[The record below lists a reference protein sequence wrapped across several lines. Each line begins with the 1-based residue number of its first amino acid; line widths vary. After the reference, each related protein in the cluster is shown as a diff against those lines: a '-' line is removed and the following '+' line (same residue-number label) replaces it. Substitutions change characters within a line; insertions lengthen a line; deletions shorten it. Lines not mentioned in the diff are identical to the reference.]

1 MADRRPPRAAVR
13 AAVRA
18 SLADLEPGER
28 VIVALSGGADSLAL
42 TAAMVAVGADLG
54 LLCEAVVID
63 HQLQPDS
70 GEVAERAAEQARILG
85 CLDARVIAVDVPQG
99 SGSGGVEA
107 AARGARYA
115 ALDAVAAEEPSAAAV
130 LLGHTREDQA
140 ETVLLGLARG
150 SGTRSLAGMAAR
162 AGVYRRPL
170 LELPR
175 DVVLAAAFEAATA
188 DPRLEPWTDPHNT
201 DAGFARVRVRHEVLP
216 VLEEALGPGIVEA
229 LARTATQAREDAD
242 ALDAWAER
250 VWAQALGRATHNTA
264 AASDTPAPSAG
275 TGSPGFGRSLPQEE
289 QEPSKIT
296 EQAAGAATIAAQPGP
311 DRVAQCGPH
320 HRGGTPSPRDRA
332 PRGPPVPDRGRLP
345 RRLADGRSHP
355 IRGRIARTWG
365 LRASRSGPARR
376 PTGPQ
381 GGRCPGCESLTLVDA
396 SDIGTDLEKVLLD
409 EATLQARLREMAAQV
424 DADYEG
430 RDVLLVGVLKGAV
443 MVMADLAR
451 AMSIHLQMDWMAVS
465 SYGSSTK
472 SSGVVRILKD
482 LDTDITGRHVLIVED
497 IIDSGLTLSWLM
509 RNLTARGAASVEV
522 LTMLRK
528 PEAVKVELEPK
539 YIGFDIPNEFVV
551 GYGLDYAEKYRN
563 LREIGTL
570 APHVYS

>member
-18 SLADLEPGER
+18 CLADLEPGER

-42 TAAMVAVGADLG
+42 TAATVAVGADLG

-63 HQLQPDS
+63 HQLQPGS

-115 ALDAVAAEEPSAAAV
+115 ALDVLAAEEPSAASV

-175 DVVLAAAFEAATA
+175 DVVVAAAFEAATA

-201 DAGFARVRVRHEVLP
+201 DAGFARVRVRHELLP

-250 VWAQALGRATHNTA
+250 VWAQVI
-264 AASDTPAPSAG
+264 DPADSSHPAIDDVAVDSRG
-275 TGSPGFGRSLPQEE
+275 GPTGSATALPV
-289 QEPSKIT
+289 S
-296 EQAAGAATIAAQPGP
+296 A
-311 DRVAQCGPH
+311 
-320 HRGGTPSPRDRA
+320 
-332 PRGPPVPDRGRLP
+332 
-345 RRLADGRSHP
+345 
-355 IRGRIARTWG
+355 
-365 LRASRSGPARR
+365 LRAVGEPLPPAIVHRVVRR
-376 PTGPQ
+376 FLIGA
-381 GGRCPGCESLTLVDA
+381 GCPVGSLTAGHIRAVAALLEPWA
-396 SDIGTDLEKVLLD
+396 SVRAEVALPGDRR
-409 EATLQARLREMAAQV
+409 ARKE
-424 DADYEG
+424 D
-430 RDVLLVGVLKGAV
+430 GA
-443 MVMADLAR
+443 L
-451 AMSIHLQMDWMAVS
+451 
-465 SYGSSTK
+465 
-472 SSGVVRILKD
+472 VVR
-482 LDTDITGRHVLIVED
+482 V
-497 IIDSGLTLSWLM
+497 
-509 RNLTARGAASVEV
+509 
-522 LTMLRK
+522 
-528 PEAVKVELEPK
+528 
-539 YIGFDIPNEFVV
+539 
-551 GYGLDYAEKYRN
+551 
-563 LREIGTL
+563 
-570 APHVYS
+570 